1 MEKIIVSVM
10 GMDKTGIVAG
20 ISKVLAE
27 NNANILDISQTI
39 MDNVF
44 AMIMLVDI
52 SNAKVDFT
60 TLKKELENVGKNLGV
75 QVIVQHENI
84 FKYMHRI

>member
-1 MEKIIVSVM
+1 MSRVVVSVI
-10 GMDKTGIVAG
+10 GQDRTGIVAG

-27 NNANILDISQTI
+27 NNVNILDISQTI
-39 MDNVF
+39 MDNLF

-52 SNAKVDFT
+52 SNAKVDFA
-60 TLKKELENVGKNLGV
+60 TLKKELEKTGDELGV
-75 QVIVQHENI
+75 KVIVQHEDI

>member
-1 MEKIIVSVM
+1 MSRVVVSVI
-10 GMDKTGIVAG
+10 GQDRTGIVAG

-39 MDNVF
+39 MDNLF

-52 SNAKVDFT
+52 SKARVDFT
-60 TLKKELENVGKNLGV
+60 TLKKELEKAGDELGV
-75 QVIVQHENI
+75 KVIVQHEDI

>member
-1 MEKIIVSVM
+1 MSRVVVSVI
-10 GMDKTGIVAG
+10 GQDRTGIVAG

-39 MDNVF
+39 MDNLF

-52 SNAKVDFT
+52 SNAKVDFA
-60 TLKKELENVGKNLGV
+60 TLKKELEKTGDELGV
-75 QVIVQHENI
+75 KVIVQHEDI

>member
-1 MEKIIVSVM
+1 MRVVVSVI
-10 GMDKTGIVAG
+10 GKDKPGIVAG
-20 ISKVLAE
+20 ISGVLAE

-39 MDNVF
+39 MDDLF

-52 SNAKVDFT
+52 SNIKKEFSQ
-60 TLKKELENVGKNLGV
+60 LKKELEEKGKELGV
-75 QVIVQHENI
+75 EVIVQHEDI

>member
-1 MEKIIVSVM
+1 MSRVVVSVI
-10 GMDKTGIVAG
+10 GQDRTGIVAG

-39 MDNVF
+39 MDNLF

-52 SNAKVDFT
+52 SNAKVDFA
-60 TLKKELENVGKNLGV
+60 TLKKELEKAGKELGV
-75 QVIVQHENI
+75 EVIVQHEDI

>member
-1 MEKIIVSVM
+1 MSRVVVSVI
-10 GMDKTGIVAG
+10 GQDRTGIVAG

-27 NNANILDISQTI
+27 NNVNILDISQTI
-39 MDNVF
+39 MDNLF

-60 TLKKELENVGKNLGV
+60 TLKNELEKAGEELGV
-75 QVIVQHENI
+75 KVIVQHEDI

>member
-52 SNAKVDFT
+52 SNANVDFA
-60 TLKKELENVGKNLGV
+60 TLKKELEHVGENLGV
-75 QVIVQHENI
+75 QVIVQHEDI

>member
-1 MEKIIVSVM
+1 MSKVVVSVI
-10 GMDKTGIVAG
+10 GKDRTGIVAG

-27 NNANILDISQTI
+27 NNVNILDISQTI
-39 MDNVF
+39 MDNLF

-60 TLKKELENVGKNLGV
+60 TLKNELEKAGEELGV
-75 QVIVQHENI
+75 KVIVQHEDI